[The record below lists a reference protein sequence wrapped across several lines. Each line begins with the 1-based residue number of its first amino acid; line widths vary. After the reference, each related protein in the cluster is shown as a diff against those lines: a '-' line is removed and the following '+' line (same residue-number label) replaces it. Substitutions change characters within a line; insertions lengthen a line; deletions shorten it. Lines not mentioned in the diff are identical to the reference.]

1 MVKSKGGSKKKITK
15 NTLKIADKS
24 KGTRTTTRLNHELI
38 CRIIEKVNQL
48 ESYIEYLNEERRTHH
63 TALNILRGDIVSMQ
77 EQDDRIVKMQNDD
90 QQNEMELFKYD
101 DDDDLRNT
109 IDYILK

>member
-1 MVKSKGGSKKKITK
+1 MVKSKGGSKKNSTK
-15 NTLKIADKS
+15 KTLKIANKS

-48 ESYIEYLNEERRTHH
+48 EKYIEYLEKERRTHH
-63 TALNILRGDIVSMQ
+63 TALNILRGDIVSMR
-77 EQDDRIVKMQNDD
+77 EQDGMAKMQNDE

-101 DDDDLRNT
+101 DDVINT